1 MMVHSIENG
10 FMNEGDSASSKKN
23 RIQPQSS
30 RFMNNGSGAWGGR
43 RILSLFLGL
52 FVIIISFGLFA
63 GGGVVLWSQGVL
75 AADDGYIYTG
85 SIRFSTNSYAVVQ
98 NDIHPTVENG
108 WWPSIPIKDMVS
120 VRIKATSNNG
130 KPVFVGIATKQSAL
144 AYFDGVNVD
153 GLVWDNWVPRL
164 SVMLPQTLTY
174 QSLPGGS
181 PSTPPTSQLFWVTQA
196 SGTGVQT
203 MDWIPST
210 GEYWLVVMN
219 ADGSKVLNA
228 DVQIGARLSQFS
240 WTAWGMVI
248 VGILTTLGGI
258 AIIYFGAIRRN

>member
-1 MMVHSIENG
+1 MMVKCEECGAVNEETAG
-10 FMNEGDSASSKKN
+10 FCKKCGVQLRSSGVVN
-23 RIQPQSS
+23 R
-30 RFMNNGSGAWGGR
+30 GGKTWR
-43 RILSLFLGL
+43 AGRILSLFLGC
-52 FVIIISFGLFA
+52 FVLIISLGFFA
-63 GGGVVLWSQGVL
+63 GGGAVLWSQNAL

-85 SIRFSTNSYAVVQ
+85 SIRLSTDSYAVVQ
-98 NDIHPTVENG
+98 HDIHPKVENG
-108 WWPSIPIKDMVS
+108 WWPSIPIKDIVS
-120 VRIKATSNNG
+120 VRVKATSNNG

-164 SVMLPQTLTY
+164 SVLLPQTLTY

-181 PSTPPTSQLFWVTQA
+181 PSTPPTSQFFWVAQA

-203 MDWIPST
+203 MDWMPST

-228 DVQIGARLSQFS
+228 NVQIGARLTLFN

-248 VGILTTLGGI
+248 VGILAALGGI

>member
-1 MMVHSIENG
+1 MMKCEECGFENEKGAG
-10 FMNEGDSASSKKN
+10 FCRTCGV
-23 RIQPQSS
+23 QLQSS
-30 RFMNNGSGAWGGR
+30 GAVYRGDKAWRGGR
-43 RILSLFLGL
+43 IFSLLLGC
-52 FVIIISFGLFA
+52 FVMIISLGFIV
-63 GGGVVLWSQGVL
+63 GGGAILWSQGVL

-85 SIRFSTNSYAVVQ
+85 SIRLSTDSYAVVQ

-108 WWPSIPIKDMVS
+108 WWPSIPIKDIVS
-120 VRIKATSNNG
+120 VRVKAISNNG

-153 GLVWDNWVPRL
+153 RLVWDNWVPRL
-164 SVMLPQTLTY
+164 SVLLPQTLTY

-181 PSTPPTSQLFWVTQA
+181 SSTPPTSQFFWVAQA

-203 MDWIPST
+203 MDWMPST

-219 ADGSKVLNA
+219 ADGSKFLNA
-228 DVQIGARLSQFS
+228 NVQIGARLTLFN

-248 VGILTTLGGI
+248 VGILAALGGI
-258 AIIYFGAIRRN
+258 LIIYLGAIRRN